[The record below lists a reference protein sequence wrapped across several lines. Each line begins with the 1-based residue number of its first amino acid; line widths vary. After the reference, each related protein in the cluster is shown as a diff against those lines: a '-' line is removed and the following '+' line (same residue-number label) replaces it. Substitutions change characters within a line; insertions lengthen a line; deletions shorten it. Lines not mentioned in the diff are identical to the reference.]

1 MAKIE
6 YVKNGLYPY
15 CSTDISD
22 IITTLEKAKSK
33 ASSLSAPSSFSYKGY
48 ISALSSN
55 IGKLVTEANKIDGV
69 LNTITNDYEELNTR
83 MKKAVDNLD
92 SSLVKERDR
101 LIE

>member
-15 CSTDISD
+15 CSTDVSD
-22 IITTLEKAKSK
+22 ITTALEKSKSK
-33 ASSLSAPSSFSYKGY
+33 ASSLSAPSSFSHKGY
-48 ISALSSN
+48 ISSLSSN
-55 IGKLVTEANKIDGV
+55 IGKLVSEVNKIDGV
-69 LNTITNDYEELNTR
+69 INTITNDYEELNTR